1 MSNDNVY
8 TSSRTSLV
16 EPLIIR
22 LLLTSDLPRRP
33 SNSYYIAGRTYI
45 GYTKE
50 AFNLARV
57 CKRWFKLV
65 SGSLNRVDIDQ
76 FYSEDTDLSP
86 LLMMI
91 RGEQTT
97 KQKFP
102 IINKMQ
108 SLTISGHFEDVT
120 NKLIETLVKEQKEGH
135 FDEITSSLEHV
146 YADTYGMDQIPSDFY
161 DMLEICKSL
170 FPSLDSLTLYRRD
183 HQEESGSPTQI
194 FLWDLPYFDNFKYL
208 DCKIYREAGDNEE
221 NLEDILNALS
231 KNLHLKYLDLTISQG
246 VSTFRLACY
255 FAAWSNLEYLK
266 IKCAYGFCNLNQK
279 ELNTFSRLIRENNK
293 LKEVYLGKLRLKE
306 MSFEKKEG
314 IQQAL
319 AVNKCIT
326 NLDVNYSL
334 FYTKTK
340 STNIISQVVKQF
352 KLVHKSNQDLNDYQT
367 VTDSIIDI
375 ISLNTHPNLTSM
387 YITFIL
393 GDGEKPYQ
401 FKQRLVDALSTNTT
415 LQSFSYNIVA
425 DGKIN
430 PSTTLR

>member
-8 TSSRTSLV
+8 TSSRTSMV

-33 SNSYYIAGRTYI
+33 SNSYYLAGRTYI

-57 CKRWFKLV
+57 CKRWFKWV
-65 SGSLNRVDIDQ
+65 SGSLNSVDIAQ
-76 FYSEDTDLSP
+76 FYSKDLSP

-108 SLTISGHFEDVT
+108 SLTIRGFNFT
-120 NKLIETLVKEQKEGH
+120 NELIEILVKEQKEGH
-135 FDEITSSLEHV
+135 FDGITSSLEHI
-146 YADTYGMDQIPSDFY
+146 YAHTYGMGQIPIDFY
-161 DMLEICKSL
+161 DMLEDCKSL
-170 FPSLDSLTLYRRD
+170 FPSLDSLSLYRRD
-183 HQEESGSPTQI
+183 DQEEYGSPTQL
-194 FLWDLPYFDNFKYL
+194 FLLDLPCFGNFKYL
-208 DCKIYREAGDNEE
+208 HCQIQRDTEDDNEE
-221 NLEDILNALS
+221 SSEELLEALS
-231 KNLHLKYLDLTISQG
+231 RNPYLKYLDLTMQEG
-246 VSTFRLACY
+246 VSIGRLPYY
-255 FAAWSNLEYLK
+255 FASWSNLEYLK
-266 IKCAYGFCNLNQK
+266 IQCYTGFGDIGQEGLDI
-279 ELNTFSRLIRENNK
+279 LSMLIRENNK
-293 LKEVYLGKLRLKE
+293 LKEVYLGNLGLDE
-306 MSFEKKEG
+306 MSFETKEG

-352 KLVHKSNQDLNDYQT
+352 KLVHKSFQDFNDQCDYQT

-387 YITFIL
+387 DITFIL
-393 GDGEKPYQ
+393 GDDEKPDQ

-425 DGKIN
+425 NGKIN